1 MFLGHLSEWLP
12 FGLHILGA
20 SGLAILGAALLIY
33 AVLPLSRYA
42 AVAQVLGIASLGGAA
57 YLAAQAWGESRYL
70 AGVAAERAVWTQQQA
85 ITLARE
91 DAALSAIQSVGDQI
105 ASRVTDTIAALPASL
120 AKEIIDAAR
129 TEDDKPVPDN
139 CRDVYRGLPP
149 AVLRGLDAIR

>member
-1 MFLGHLSEWLP
+1 MNLGTISEWIPFALP
-12 FGLHILGA
+12 ALSAG
-20 SGLAILGAALLIY
+20 GLAILGWALLIY
-33 AVLPLSRYA
+33 AVLPGSRA
-42 AVAQVLGIASLGGAA
+42 SGLAQIAGVGCLIGAA